1 MTLTQACYNLLHW
14 HSKDLP
20 NEEKALDNDSLS
32 NQSPWR
38 LPYNFESHKDMDT
51 FIYSFTWEDPE
62 VDMQHLSLTSS
73 DSVFVITSAGD
84 NPLHYAIAAAPQSL
98 HCVDI
103 NPCQGHLLELKLAA
117 ITCLEYSD
125 FFALF
130 GRGYHP
136 HFRYLLENKLRRC
149 LSLSAYEFWK
159 LNAASFSSSSFYD
172 YGYSGRALRLG
183 RFLFKLA
190 GVREDVERLCRCDSL
205 ESQVNI
211 WRSNLRSVWLNP
223 LVVALLRNAAFC
235 WNALG
240 VPLNQRKM
248 LLDEGG
254 VYQYVCDTLDP
265 VLSTYLL
272 KTQNYFYLLT
282 LLGHYTPECCPSYLT
297 RQGFEKLKAENCERL
312 KAFRLH
318 TDSILNT
325 LRGLSS
331 ASLTRALVMDHMDW
345 YDPGSSEANDEVVEL
360 SRVLTL
366 GGLVFWRSA
375 SRQPWYNEVFA
386 RNGFC
391 VEPISVRQPGMNV
404 ALDRVNMYASFWKA
418 QKVT

>member
-1 MTLTQACYNLLHW
+1 MTLTQACQNFLHW
-14 HSKDLP
+14 HSKNLP
-20 NEEKALDNDSLS
+20 NEEKADNDSLS

-38 LPYNFESHKDMDT
+38 LPYSSESHKDMNT
-51 FIYSFTWEDPE
+51 FIYSFTWSSSLPPPE
-62 VDMQHLSLTSS
+62 TTHYIMPSLLHLEVCIVSIL
-73 DSVFVITSAGD
+73 ILGE
-84 NPLHYAIAAAPQSL
+84 YIASGSIAFLIWRTFS
-98 HCVDI
+98 
-103 NPCQGHLLELKLAA
+103 QGHLLELKLAA

-136 HFRYLLENKLRRC
+136 HFQYLLENKLRRC

-159 LNAASFSSSSFYD
+159 LNAASFSSTSFYD

-190 GVREDVERLCRCDSL
+190 GVREDVQRLCRCDSL

-211 WRSNLRSVWLNP
+211 WQSNLRSVWLNP

-325 LRGLSS
+325 LRGLSP

-391 VEPISVRQPGMNV
+391 VEPISVRQPGMIV